1 MGKAPPKT
9 RSEIMRAVKSRD
21 TTPEMIVRRTVHAM
35 GKRYRLHRDD
45 LPGKP
50 DLTFPRLRKVIF
62 VHGCFWHGHD
72 CKRGARQPK
81 ENAEYWLKKI
91 SRNRERDVRSQ
102 DELQAMGWDILVIWE
117 CELKDVAGLTV
128 RLQRFFVS

>member
-1 MGKAPPKT
+1 MPSEA
-9 RSEIMRAVKSRD
+9 RSNIMRAVKSRD
-21 TTPEMIVRRTVHAM
+21 TTPEMKVRRLVHAM

-50 DLTFPRLRKVIF
+50 DLTFTRLKKIIF

-81 ENAEYWLKKI
+81 DNAAYWKRKI
-91 SRNRERDVRSQ
+91 TSNKERDGKCR
-102 DELQAMGWDILVIWE
+102 QALASMGWEVLVLWE
-117 CELKDVAGLTV
+117 CELKDRESLQE
-128 RLQRFFVS
+128 RLNEFLG